1 MHACSEVI
9 LFHLTAQFTV
19 QPVSVERAEGLEAVF
34 RCQYQAEEGLTVTY
48 DWSINSSLV
57 TTDTETVRARPPSFP
72 GGATTLTIL
81 ATPQQNNSDVQC
93 LTIFRNG
100 TAIVRSEASATATL
114 TVYSEFFLY
123 VNLQINHYTVATD
136 ITDILSAPNTIIV
149 MWSALPLTNYCVNIF
164 RATLDSNETVVF
176 DSVCGLA
183 NEYMFMYSNRSVCDR
198 FSFTVTPTEGEMR
211 GTTSKPDTGFF
222 QTARGVCA
230 WCESFLLLHF
240 VYNYILCI
248 VGSGERYLIHEN
260 GETKSIEFRIE
271 ASLYY
276 T

>member
-1 MHACSEVI
+1 MYSEVI

-34 RCQYQAEEGLTVTY
+34 RCQYQAEGLTVTY

-57 TTDTETVRARPPSFP
+57 TTDTETVRARSPSFP
-72 GGATTLTIL
+72 GGPATLTIL
-81 ATPQQNNSDVQC
+81 ATPQQNNSDLQC
-93 LTIFRNG
+93 LVIIRNG
-100 TAIVRSEASATATL
+100 IDLVRSEASATATL

-123 VNLQINHYTVATD
+123 VIPLQINYYTVATD

-211 GTTSKPDTGFF
+211 GTTSEPVAGFF

-230 WCESFLLLHF
+230 CMVRIILLLHF
-240 VYNYILCI
+240 VYILCI
-248 VGSGERYLIHEN
+248 V
-260 GETKSIEFRIE
+260 
-271 ASLYY
+271 
-276 T
+276 